1 MVLSKIPIKLGRKV
15 PYNHPT
21 NQGPFF
27 RGSNAVEPDWFG
39 TFFFG
44 CVTLFDTLE
53 NDDQQNF
60 KCLESHK
67 NPEHILNLD
76 LLVWWFGKKV
86 PNIFR
91 YSLKLWCK
99 VLMNSMFCRGVKV
112 LEYDGSSFNFH
123 LHPHATCK
131 SCELKDD
138 MPVFCAASATDRKR
152 FSWSTLQNKAN
163 VGKKKQLERGVPGT
177 LLKLAYT
184 HTIHVWPYLP
194 TWDGWF

>member
-1 MVLSKIPIKLGRKV
+1 MVLSKIPKKLGRKV
-15 PYNHPT
+15 PYITQPT
-21 NQGPFF
+21 RGPFF
-27 RGSNAVEPDWFG
+27 VAQMPLNPNW
-39 TFFFG
+39 
-44 CVTLFDTLE
+44 FDTLE

-163 VGKKKQLERGVPGT
+163 VGKKKQLERGYQVPCLN
-177 LLKLAYT
+177 LLIPIPSMYG
-184 HTIHVWPYLP
+184 HIYLHGMV
-194 TWDGWF
+194 DFSGKCR